1 MPSWGFDH
9 EKSQVHAGANTVAG
23 LKAGFQPYENAN
35 VLSSKRNVIATNKGW
50 MRRTIKNNRQG
61 GGTRI
66 IDEPLVPAN
75 PGIADG
81 YANTA
86 HLGFADVSQ
95 IYMDST
101 SVSPG
106 ATDIFVVFNEPVKY
120 EGGEGAQLRLTL
132 ANTASGNNKKLA
144 LATRNNSN
152 TGIINANNTLK
163 FTVTFVAGDAG
174 SYKVLA
180 ASNTIVN
187 ASAHPTNG
195 YALSPQAANLVSHNT
210 FVSANLVVTGAVS
223 NTLGTIT
230 VSAS

>member
-86 HLGFADVSQ
+86 HLGFADIAQ

-106 ATDIFVVFNEPVKY
+106 ATNIYVVFNEPVKY
-120 EGGEGAQLRLTL
+120 EGGAGGQLRLTL
-132 ANTASGNNKKLA
+132 TRTSFAGNASVGQA
-144 LATRNNSN
+144 LAVRSNSN

-163 FTVTFVAGDAG
+163 FAVTFVAGDAG
-174 SYKVLA
+174 TYKIQA

-187 ASAHPTNG
+187 ATATAYGSTTTGP
-195 YALSPQAANLVSHNT
+195 ANLVSYNT
-210 FVSANLVVTGAVS
+210 LTSANLVVTGAVS

>member
-86 HLGFADVSQ
+86 HLGFADIAQ
-95 IYMDST
+95 IYMDDT

-106 ATDIFVVFNEPVKY
+106 AAEINVVFNEPVSY
-120 EGGEGAQLRLTL
+120 TGAGGQLRLTL
-132 ANTASGNNKKLA
+132 ANTASGNNKKIA
-144 LATRNNSN
+144 LATRSNSN
-152 TGIINANNTLK
+152 TGIINANNTVK
-163 FTVTFVAGDAG
+163 FAVTFVAGDAG

-187 ASAHPTNG
+187 ATSTV
-195 YALSPQAANLVSHNT
+195 ANLNSLNT
-210 FVSANLVVTGAVS
+210 LVSANLVVTGAVS

>member
-1 MPSWGFDH
+1 MPSWGYDH
-9 EKSQVHAGANTVAG
+9 EKTQVAAGANTVAG
-23 LKAGFQPYENAN
+23 LKAGFQPFEKAN

-86 HLGFADVSQ
+86 HLGFADIAQ
-95 IYMDST
+95 IYMDDT

-106 ATDIFVVFNEPVKY
+106 AAEINVVFNEPVMY
-120 EGGEGAQLRLTL
+120 HGSGGQLRLTL
-132 ANTASGNNKKLA
+132 ANTASGNNKKIA
-144 LATRNNSN
+144 LATRSNSN
-152 TGIINANNTLK
+152 TGIINANNTVK
-163 FTVTFVAGDAG
+163 FAVTFVAGDAG

-187 ASAHPTNG
+187 ATSSASD
-195 YALSPQAANLVSHNT
+195 LRSLNT
-210 FVSANLVVTGAVS
+210 LVSANLVVTGAVS

>member
-1 MPSWGFDH
+1 MPSWGYDH

-23 LKAGFQPYENAN
+23 LKAGFQPFEKAN

-86 HLGFADVSQ
+86 HLGFADIAQ
-95 IYMDST
+95 IYMDDT

-106 ATDIFVVFNEPVKY
+106 AAEINVVFNEPVSY
-120 EGGEGAQLRLTL
+120 TGAGGQLRLTL
-132 ANTASGNNKKLA
+132 ANTASGNNKKIA
-144 LATRNNSN
+144 LATRSNSN
-152 TGIINANNTLK
+152 TGIINANNTVK
-163 FTVTFVAGDAG
+163 FAVTFVAGDAG

-187 ASAHPTNG
+187 ATSTV
-195 YALSPQAANLVSHNT
+195 ANLNSLNT
-210 FVSANLVVTGAVS
+210 LVSANLVVTGAVS

>member
-1 MPSWGFDH
+1 MPSWGYDH
-9 EKSQVHAGANTVAG
+9 EKTQVAAGANTVAG
-23 LKAGFQPYENAN
+23 LKAGFQPFEKAN

-50 MRRTIKNNRQG
+50 VRRTIKNNRQG

-86 HLGFADVSQ
+86 HLGFADIAQ

-106 ATDIFVVFNEPVKY
+106 AAEINVVFNEPVMY
-120 EGGEGAQLRLTL
+120 HGSGGQLRLTL
-132 ANTASGNNKKLA
+132 ANTASGNNKKIA
-144 LATRNNSN
+144 LATRSNSN
-152 TGIINANNTLK
+152 TGIINANNTVK
-163 FTVTFVAGDAG
+163 FSVTFVAGDAG
-174 SYKVLA
+174 TYKVLA

-187 ASAHPTNG
+187 ATSTV
-195 YALSPQAANLVSHNT
+195 ANLNSLNT
-210 FVSANLVVTGAVS
+210 LVSANLVVTGAVS

>member
-86 HLGFADVSQ
+86 HLGFADISQ

-101 SVSPG
+101 TVSAPG
-106 ATDIFVVFNEPVKY
+106 TADIFVVFNEPVMY
-120 EGGEGAQLRLTL
+120 HGSGGQLRLVLTRTSF
-132 ANTASGNNKKLA
+132 AGNASVGQA
-144 LATRNNSN
+144 LAVRSNSN

-174 SYKVLA
+174 GYGSAPYKIQA
-180 ASNTIVN
+180 AANTITN
-187 ASAHPTNG
+187 ATSSASD
-195 YALSPQAANLVSHNT
+195 LRSLNT
-210 FVSANLVVTGAVS
+210 LVSANLAITGAVS
-223 NTLGTIT
+223 NTLGVIT
-230 VSAS
+230 VSG

>member
-1 MPSWGFDH
+1 MPSWGYDH
-9 EKSQVHAGANTVAG
+9 EKTQVAAGANTVAG
-23 LKAGFQPYENAN
+23 LKAGFQPFEKAN

-86 HLGFADVSQ
+86 HLGFADIAQ
-95 IYMDST
+95 IYMDDT

-106 ATDIFVVFNEPVKY
+106 AAEINVVFNEPVSY
-120 EGGEGAQLRLTL
+120 TGAGGQLRLTL
-132 ANTASGNNKKLA
+132 ANTASGNNKKIA
-144 LATRNNSN
+144 LATRSNSN
-152 TGIINANNTLK
+152 TGIINANNTVK
-163 FTVTFVAGDAG
+163 FAVTFVAGDAG

-187 ASAHPTNG
+187 ATSTV
-195 YALSPQAANLVSHNT
+195 ANLNSLNT
-210 FVSANLVVTGAVS
+210 LVSANLVVTGAVS